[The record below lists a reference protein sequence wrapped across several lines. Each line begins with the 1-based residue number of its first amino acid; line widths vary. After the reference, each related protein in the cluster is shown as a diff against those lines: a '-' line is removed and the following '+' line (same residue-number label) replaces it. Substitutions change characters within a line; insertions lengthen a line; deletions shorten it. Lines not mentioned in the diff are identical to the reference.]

1 METLAPERTVTGTT
15 GETVQSVLSQAVNSS
30 ERVEVFASA
39 ERRVGEN
46 DFEQV
51 AVILTNERL
60 LIVSPSRDLGFELST
75 ATARS
80 SCGVSQTDE
89 ADDSMS
95 VVVDASGTYFALHF
109 PASWR
114 PEAETL
120 VDTLAGREDAREVD
134 RYALFAELSGL
145 VDLAADTEAL
155 G

>member
-1 METLAPERTVTGTT
+1 METLTRKRIGIT
-15 GETVQSVLSQAVNSS
+15 GETVQSVLSQAADSS

-39 ERRVGEN
+39 ERRIGDD

-51 AVILTNERL
+51 AVILTKERL
-60 LIVSPSRDLGFELST
+60 LLVSPSRDAGFELST
-75 ATARS
+75 AAARS

-95 VVVDASGTYFALHF
+95 VVVDASGTYLALHF
-109 PASWR
+109 PSSWR
-114 PEAETL
+114 PEAEAL
-120 VDTLAGREDAREVD
+120 VDALTGHEDTREVD

-145 VDLAADTEAL
+145 VDLAADEEAL